1 MRALVDA
8 AHVGAAEV
16 VYFNPPSDE
25 RAHFVIKLIA
35 LRRVPVQYLYEP
47 LFPGCQFILSGRLYT
62 TAKSRTTYTRYKSNL
77 ARVRRIMEQNC

>member
-1 MRALVDA
+1 MRALALVDA
-8 AHVGAAEV
+8 AHAGAAEV

-47 LFPGCQFILSGRLYT
+47 LFPGCQFILSGRLYQGEIAHYLQAT
-62 TAKSRTTYTRYKSNL
+62 GRPWWSWTLVELT
-77 ARVRRIMEQNC
+77 

>member
-1 MRALVDA
+1 MRALALVDA
-8 AHVGAAEV
+8 AHAGAAEV

-47 LFPGCQFILSGRLYT
+47 LFPGCQFILSGRRLYHGEIAHCLHT
-62 TAKSRTTYTRYKSNL
+62 L
-77 ARVRRIMEQNC
+77 